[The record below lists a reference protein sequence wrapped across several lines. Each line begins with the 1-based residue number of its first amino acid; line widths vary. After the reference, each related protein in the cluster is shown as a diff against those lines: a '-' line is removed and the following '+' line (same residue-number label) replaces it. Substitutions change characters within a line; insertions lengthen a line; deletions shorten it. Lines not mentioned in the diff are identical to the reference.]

1 MGYMEHRLRIK
12 ETTVDERELAIR
24 TVERTIET
32 SAALRKHL
40 VSTERTGRRIVSA
53 LRRGAPISKSVE
65 TAGANPAE
73 LRKSSHD
80 LFSEYEH
87 CRHEMRA
94 AFLLPS
100 LDEGMSIGDIG
111 RALGISRQLAS
122 RLVREARDTSPL
134 VSS

>member
-1 MGYMEHRLRIK
+1 MGYMGQLRIK

-24 TVERTIET
+24 TVERTIA
-32 SAALRKHL
+32 SSVALRKHL
-40 VSTERTGRRIVSA
+40 VSTERTGRKMISA
-53 LRRGAPISKSVE
+53 LRRGVAISKSVE
-65 TAGANPAE
+65 TTGASPGE
-73 LRKSSHD
+73 LRQSSHD
-80 LFSEYEH
+80 LIAEYEH

-122 RLVREARDTSPL
+122 RLVKEARDSTPL
-134 VSS
+134 VSR

>member
-1 MGYMEHRLRIK
+1 MGYMEHWLRIK

-24 TVERTIET
+24 TVERTIEA
-32 SAALRKHL
+32 SVALRKHL
-40 VSTERTGRRIVSA
+40 VSMERTGRRMISA
-53 LRRGAPISKSVE
+53 LRRGTPISKSVE

-73 LRKSSHD
+73 LRQSSHD